1 MFIAKKVGKNVF
13 SFKRNKIRKIAL
25 WLNYFDDF
33 FNFIFKISF
42 FVKFIFQK
50 LFNVNYFTPLFLEK
64 IIFSFFLFLDF
75 INFYLIKSK
84 TAFPKNI
91 FLIRIKI

>member
-33 FNFIFKISF
+33 FNFIFNF
-42 FVKFIFQK
+42 YAFIASSW
-50 LFNVNYFTPLFLEK
+50 
-64 IIFSFFLFLDF
+64 FSFAK
-75 INFYLIKSK
+75 YAGS
-84 TAFPKNI
+84 
-91 FLIRIKI
+91 